1 MYAKIV
7 MANARMLVRGTY
19 EPDEKLDGEV
29 RKAIEWSSQQW
40 YAYTKGARSD
50 SDMIE
55 DTIEKMAAALTS
67 HLKRP
72 VSPDD
77 LKRPVPEG
85 GDSVDEARLWKMVD
99 ELLADKKI
107 LQREKEELRA
117 QLAEMSRLLEEARS
131 QLQAPA
137 KSRGTGTKG

>member
-29 RKAIEWSSQQW
+29 
-40 YAYTKGARSD
+40 
-50 SDMIE
+50 
-55 DTIEKMAAALTS
+55 
-67 HLKRP
+67 LKRQI
-72 VSPDD
+72 
-77 LKRPVPEG
+77 PEG

-117 QLAEMSRLLEEARS
+117 QLAEVSRLLEEARS

-137 KSRGTGTKG
+137 KNRGTGTRG